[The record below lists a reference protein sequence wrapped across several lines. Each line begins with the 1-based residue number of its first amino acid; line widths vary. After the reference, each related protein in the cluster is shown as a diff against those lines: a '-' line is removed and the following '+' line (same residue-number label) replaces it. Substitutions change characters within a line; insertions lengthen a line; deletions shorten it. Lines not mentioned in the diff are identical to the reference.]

1 MSGVWRR
8 VRRAR
13 VALVAAAIGLVL
25 AAAFV
30 VVAVGPGGSA
40 HASRRAVA
48 LPLPAF
54 ASPAVQ
60 GGPSVANFCTVLTAD
75 VGHLSELGHASGP
88 AQIVQVLGQYV
99 DTAPAIW
106 QEAPPEIAGPARLYV
121 EETTT
126 IYGAMASSNLRKGVV
141 NAQLL
146 RQFDTPAAQTAAQQ
160 VRAYAEK
167 NCGFDPENPTTASTA
182 SLSNPAPVS
191 SSA

>member
-1 MSGVWRR
+1 MSEVWRR

-13 VALVAAAIGLVL
+13 VALLAGAIGLVL

-40 HASRRAVA
+40 QAPRRAV
-48 LPLPAF
+48 PLPVF
-54 ASPAVQ
+54 MPPAVQ

-106 QEAPPEIAGPARLYV
+106 QEAPPQIAAPARLYV

-160 VRAYAEK
+160 VRAYAEE

-182 SLSNPAPVS
+182 SRSDPAPARPS
-191 SSA
+191 G